1 MLLELKVRI
10 EIDVEENVVMQ
21 YGCNAHTPNYV
32 KLLLTYR
39 NNVCKGFRAVSSDGY
54 YYIISYDWLSP
65 VTTFYL
71 PVISSYSKSS

>member
-21 YGCNAHTPNYV
+21 YGCNAHTPNYI

-54 YYIISYDWLSP
+54 YYIISYDSRKNCTLHYFTRHSLL
-65 VTTFYL
+65 VN
-71 PVISSYSKSS
+71 